1 MLNEQ
6 ELFDLLN
13 EIPDPEVPAISIV
26 ELGVVRRITIDPS
39 NQSVVVTMTPTY
51 SGCPALEVMQE
62 AVVTKLSSA
71 GVPTVKVVLE
81 YAPAWTTDWLTDQ
94 TKEKLRCYGIA
105 PPPDTNDLI
114 AIGSIQHPACP
125 YCGSKNTTLKSA
137 FGSTACKALHF
148 CSDCIQPFEEF
159 KAC

>member
-6 ELFDLLN
+6 KLFDLLN

-26 ELGVVRRITIDPS
+26 ELGVVRRIAIDHS
-39 NQSVVVTMTPTY
+39 NESVVVTMTPTY

-62 AVVTKLSSA
+62 EIVKKLSSA
-71 GVPTVKVVLE
+71 GVRTVRIALE
-81 YAPAWTTDWLTDQ
+81 YAPAWTTDWLTED
-94 TKEKLRCYGIA
+94 TKEKLRLYGIA
-105 PPPDTNDLI
+105 PPPLTDDLVS
-114 AIGSIQHPACP
+114 IGSIRHPACP
-125 YCGSKNTTLKSA
+125 YCGSKNTILKSA

-148 CSDCIQPFEEF
+148 CSDCTQPFEEF